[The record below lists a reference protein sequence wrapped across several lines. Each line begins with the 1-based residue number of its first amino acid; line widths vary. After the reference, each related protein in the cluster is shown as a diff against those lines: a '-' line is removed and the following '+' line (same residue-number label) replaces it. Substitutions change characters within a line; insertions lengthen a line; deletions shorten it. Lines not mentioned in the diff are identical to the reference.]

1 MGRGCVLLPR
11 YSTMT
16 ANEFYSKKV
25 RLGDTVMY
33 RGHEVTVLNA
43 LTVSSDKQGKAMKV
57 EIAKDV
63 WVDVDEIE
71 I

>member
-1 MGRGCVLLPR
+1 MALSLTNFYG
-11 YSTMT
+11 MT
-16 ANEFYSKKV
+16 ASEFYSKKV
-25 RLGDTVMY
+25 RLGDKVMY

-63 WVDVDEIE
+63 WVDVEEIE

>member
-1 MGRGCVLLPR
+1 
-11 YSTMT
+11 MT
-16 ANEFYSKKV
+16 ASEFYSKRVKI
-25 RLGDTVMY
+25 GDTVLF

-43 LTVSSDKQGKAMKV
+43 LTVGTDRHGLVMRV

-71 I
+71 KK

>member
-1 MGRGCVLLPR
+1 MK
-11 YSTMT
+11 STRLMT
-16 ANEFYSKKV
+16 ASEFYSKRVKI
-25 RLGDTVMY
+25 GDTVLF
-33 RGHEVTVLNA
+33 RGERVTVLNA

-63 WVDVDEIE
+63 WVDVNEIE

>member
-1 MGRGCVLLPR
+1 
-11 YSTMT
+11 MT
-16 ANEFYSKKV
+16 ASEFYSKRV

-63 WVDVDEIE
+63 WVDVEEIE
-71 I
+71 L

>member
-1 MGRGCVLLPR
+1 M
-11 YSTMT
+11 
-16 ANEFYSKKV
+16 KI
-25 RLGDTVMY
+25 GDTVMY

-63 WVDVDEIE
+63 WVDVEEIE

>member
-1 MGRGCVLLPR
+1 
-11 YSTMT
+11 MT
-16 ANEFYSKKV
+16 ASEFYSKRVKI
-25 RLGDTVMY
+25 GDTVMF

-43 LTVSSDKQGKAMKV
+43 LTVGTDRHGLVMRV

-71 I
+71 SI

>member
-1 MGRGCVLLPR
+1 
-11 YSTMT
+11 MT
-16 ANEFYSKKV
+16 ASEFYSKRVKI
-25 RLGDTVMY
+25 GDTVLF
-33 RGHEVTVLNA
+33 RGERVTVLNA

-71 I
+71 LWTSQ

>member
-1 MGRGCVLLPR
+1 
-11 YSTMT
+11 MT
-16 ANEFYSKKV
+16 ASEFYAKKV
-25 RLGDTVMY
+25 RLGDKVMY

-43 LTVSSDKQGKAMKV
+43 LTVSSDKQGKEMRV

-63 WVDVDEIE
+63 WVDVSEIE